1 MLDFH
6 EKCEYN
12 GNNHENR
19 DFWLGERRKIMQ
31 KKKIKEYVLGG
42 IALFIALFTLIGMAF
57 NLTQMQNFKEY
68 EKDSRYRYHE
78 NGFTMLGFKSDL
90 IGEGYDWANALL
102 GVFNLFHLLACI
114 VAIGLVVLSFLACKN
129 KKKVFNIVAI
139 AIGIFFSLLYLI
151 EGAVFSSML
160 KDEYR
165 VKFDTVSFVPFII
178 VAVFAIAYIAVAK
191 LWVINEN
198 EETKEVRGAVPTVTA
213 EPAEKKIDVVQIKQ
227 LKELLDMGAITQEE
241 YDEQKREIL
250 KK

>member
-1 MLDFH
+1 MVIITKIVIF
-6 EKCEYN
+6 
-12 GNNHENR
+12 R
-19 DFWLGERRKIMQ
+19 LGKRRKIMQ

-57 NLTQMQNFKEY
+57 NLTQIQNFKDY
-68 EKDSRYRYHE
+68 EKHSRYRYHE

-90 IGEGYDWANALL
+90 IGEGNDYEWANALL
-102 GVFNLFHLLACI
+102 GVFNLLHLLACI

-151 EGAVFSSML
+151 EGAVFSSVL
-160 KDEYR
+160 KDKYGET
-165 VKFDTVSFVPFII
+165 FDTVSFVPFII
-178 VAVFAIAYIAVAK
+178 VAIFAIAYIAVAK

-198 EETKEVRGAVPTVTA
+198 EETKEVRGAVPTVTG